1 MERGHVVAGVDGLPG
16 DPGTYQP
23 RPADDEDVHGR
34 RTVRTRIKRR
44 PAEAPAGR
52 TGPGR
57 PLPRPNAFA
66 GVTLHHGH
74 VSRLR
79 YRRPERRVQGLLA
92 DRVARRTRR
101 RAGDPPRTLGPAP
114 LTGARRTDRRRG
126 TGRRRRGG
134 PDRLRVRRRRPRR
147 AGQAR
152 EHFRFADR
160 LGAEY
165 VTVNYP
171 PAADA
176 ITEELVD
183 LADEFGLDV
192 GIHNY
197 SSVHHDD
204 LSRVFSTIDDARS
217 VLDRYDHDRLGL
229 CVDTGHFLVEDVTPA
244 DVVRDLG
251 DRINSCHLKDTSEAE
266 IEDVPGAG
274 QLDVASFVGLLDD
287 HAHLD
292 APLVVE
298 YELPQDRAPDALREA
313 VDSVRTALDD

>member
-1 MERGHVVAGVDGLPG
+1 MPRDYDIGVQSVVFRDFSLRELLGELDDAPVTHLELWGHHLSPDHDESTVAAGLDAVEASDVSVCGYGVVDL
-16 DPGTYQP
+16 
-23 RPADDEDVHGR
+23 
-34 RTVRTRIKRR
+34 
-44 PAEAPAGR
+44 EAPD
-52 TGPGR
+52 
-57 PLPRPNAFA
+57 
-66 GVTLHHGH
+66 
-74 VSRLR
+74 
-79 YRRPERRVQGLLA
+79 E
-92 DRVARRTRR
+92 
-101 RAGDPPRTLGPAP
+101 
-114 LTGARRTDRRRG
+114 
-126 TGRRRRGG
+126 
-134 PDRLRVRRRRPRR
+134 
-147 AGQAR
+147 AR
-152 EHFRFADR
+152 EHFEFADR
-160 LGAEY
+160 LDAGY

-176 ITEELVD
+176 ITETLVE

-229 CVDTGHFLVEDVTPA
+229 CVDTGHFLVENVVPE

-274 QLDVASFVGLLDD
+274 QLDVASFVGLLDE
-287 HAHLD
+287 HADLD

-298 YELPQDRAPDALREA
+298 YELPQERAPDALRDA
-313 VDSVRTALDD
+313 VASVRTALDG